1 VHDIIDIK
9 IEDVMADLLIRN
21 VAAKLKRQI
30 EERAHAH
37 RRSMSDEAKLLIQKG
52 LNEPKD
58 DRKLGTLMS
67 QLVPPEYRGDDLVF
81 EVPGDAS
88 EPPDFE

>member
-1 VHDIIDIK
+1 MPDMLIRKVEAELKEK
-9 IEDVMADLLIRN
+9 IEESART
-21 VAAKLKRQI
+21 
-30 EERAHAH
+30 HH
-37 RRSMSDEAKLLIQKG
+37 RSLSDEAKWLIRKG

-67 QLVPPEYRGDDLVF
+67 QLVPPKYRGDDLVF
-81 EVPGDAS
+81 EVSGDAS